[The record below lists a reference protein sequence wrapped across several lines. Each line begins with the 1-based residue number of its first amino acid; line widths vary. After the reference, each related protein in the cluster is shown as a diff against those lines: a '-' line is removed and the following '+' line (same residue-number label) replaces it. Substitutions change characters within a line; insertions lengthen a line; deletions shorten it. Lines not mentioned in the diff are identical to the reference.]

1 MPLTSLSVI
10 ESAIRAAWSA
20 DTCDPV
26 DLPDW
31 TPDDPS
37 RDQCGVTALTVH
49 DLLGGQ
55 LLLAD
60 VLRTDGSRQGMHWW
74 NRLAGGIEVDL
85 TRAQFT
91 ADEHVQRPTEVDRPP
106 GEPTRLREQYRLLT
120 SRVHT
125 ALGSTP
131 DRSAHHSGW
140 RCRSTRSTRSV
151 TGPGGTSTN
160 SKPHSRYAS
169 S

>member
-10 ESAIRAAWSA
+10 ESTIRAAWSA

-31 TPDDPS
+31 TPDNPS
-37 RDQCGVTALTVH
+37 RGQCGVTALTVH

-60 VLRTDGSRQGMHWW
+60 VLRTDGSRQGVHWW
-74 NRLAGGIEVDL
+74 NRLAGSIEIDL

-91 ADEHVQRPTEVDRPP
+91 ADEHVQTPWKVDRPP
-106 GEPTRLREQYRLLT
+106 GEPTRLRGQYRLLS

-125 ALGSTP
+125 ALG
-131 DRSAHHSGW
+131 
-140 RCRSTRSTRSV
+140 C
-151 TGPGGTSTN
+151 
-160 SKPHSRYAS
+160 SRGR
-169 S
+169 